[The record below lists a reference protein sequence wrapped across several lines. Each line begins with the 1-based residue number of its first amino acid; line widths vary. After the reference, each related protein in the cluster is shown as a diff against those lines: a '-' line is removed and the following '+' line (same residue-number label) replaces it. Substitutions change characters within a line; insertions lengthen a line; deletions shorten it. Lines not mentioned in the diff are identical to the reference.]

1 MTKNLD
7 LAVVKSSF
15 KVLLDDSRICKSV
28 YRRRSLSS
36 TGNDYLNFIAKG
48 YDVTQNGDLIILD
61 KPGYIEYQGTG
72 TSRYNVY
79 LMIHV
84 PAIFMVGI

>member
-1 MTKNLD
+1 MKTFGVDLILNYSSFNLFLIKVVTKNLD

-15 KVLLDDSRICKSV
+15 KVLLDDSGICKSV

-48 YDVTQNGDLIILD
+48 YDVTQNGDLIIL
-61 KPGYIEYQGTG
+61 
-72 TSRYNVY
+72 R
-79 LMIHV
+79 
-84 PAIFMVGI
+84 